1 MSAFNDFL
9 SRSGLNNF
17 QKFRESLI
25 SNRGNLSN
33 GKFPK
38 CMDIMLTDDENS
50 VDEIFVKKQ
59 NSHSKDGGFV
69 FNTTGTE
76 KALEHIAQNSPLLI
90 YDNFSDHFC
99 FASEEKK
106 ELWEKTSEAN
116 KKKIIALN
124 IDSMIKKTDINYRTL
139 GDRLHYFIVGKIIRF
154 EKDLIKHYPLFLF
167 ACSNVNGKKQ
177 KIEIETKGFLNFWL
191 DKNIL
196 ANEISKI
203 IKGFSVSI
211 NEDFNML
218 LVNIQHTLDNM
229 NITGSI
235 DSIKFDHAYSAIGIV
250 TGFESEYLD
259 PVWDKI
265 VNSR

>member
-9 SRSGLNNF
+9 SRSSLNNF

-38 CMDIMLTDDENS
+38 CMDIMLAKDKNS
-50 VDEIFVKKQ
+50 VDKIFVKKQ
-59 NSHSKDGGFV
+59 DSYSKDGGFV
-69 FNTTGTE
+69 FDTTGTE
-76 KALEHIAQNSPLLI
+76 KALEHISQNSPLLI
-90 YDNFSDHFC
+90 YDNFSNHFC

-124 IDSMIKKTDINYRTL
+124 IDWMIKKTDINYRTL
-139 GDRLHYFIVGKIIRF
+139 GDRSHYFTVGKIKRI
-154 EKDLIKHYPLFLF
+154 EKGLIKHYPLFLF
-167 ACSNVNGKKQ
+167 ACSNVDEKKQ
-177 KIEIETKGFLNFWL
+177 RIEIEAKGFLNFWL

-196 ANEISKI
+196 DNEISKM
-203 IKGFSVSI
+203 IKGICISI

-218 LVNIQHTLDNM
+218 LVNIQHTLDNI
-229 NITGSI
+229 NIAGSSDNI
-235 DSIKFDHAYSAIGIV
+235 EFDHTYSAIGIV

-265 VNSR
+265 LNSR